1 MGKFLE
7 EISLPYDEKEAAR
20 RISEWTKS
28 EGVRLKIKNK
38 KDNFVRLGGK
48 VGVMGM
54 RKGVTFEL
62 TLKPDGIHSECWVGG
77 MIKESIEPGIGWA
90 GKLAKDS
97 AWGQYESLKE
107 KLLS

>member
-1 MGKFLE
+1 MGKYIE
-7 EISLPYDEKEAAR
+7 DISLPYGEKEAAQ
-20 RISEWTKS
+20 RIADWTRS
-28 EGVRLKIKNK
+28 EGVRLKVKKK
-38 KDNFVRLGGK
+38 KDDFVRLEGK
-48 VGVMGM
+48 VGLMGI

-62 TLKPDGIHSECWVGG
+62 TLKSDGIHSECWVGG

>member
-1 MGKFLE
+1 MGKFIE
-7 EISLPYDEKEAAR
+7 DIKLPYSEKEAAQ
-20 RISEWTKS
+20 RIADWTKS
-28 EGVRLKIKNK
+28 EGVKLRVAKK
-38 KDNFVRLGGK
+38 KDNFVRLEGK

-62 TLKPDGIHSECWVGG
+62 TLNPDGIHSECWVGG
-77 MIKESIEPGIGWA
+77 MVKESIEPGFGWA

-97 AWGQYESLKE
+97 AWGQYESLKQ